1 MLWGDMMKKF
11 NFLFVAMF
19 LFLGLNTLSYSQDA
33 NITVPEAP
41 ERTHAQ
47 VFKYMVLAKCLYKG
61 YQGEM
66 RYLMI

>member
-1 MLWGDMMKKF
+1 MKKF

-47 VFKYMVLAKCLYKG
+47 VFKYMVLAKCFIKAIKG
-61 YQGEM
+61 K
-66 RYLMI
+66 